1 MLDNDHSLM
10 KRTAQGD
17 LSAFEE
23 LVAKYQRLVLNTI
36 FRYIGNQ
43 AEAEDLSQE
52 VFIRVFKFAKRYRP
66 KAKFTTWLYRIIT
79 NICLNYYRQKKRKPS
94 ISLDSPV
101 FVEGEELP
109 LQISLPPDTHPDV
122 ILERQERDSII
133 REAIDS
139 LPENQKMAVILQR
152 FEGLSYGEIS
162 KIMGCSVSAIESLL
176 FRAKQTLKEKLRN
189 YLKEGRI

>member
-1 MLDNDHSLM
+1 MPDNDHSLM
-10 KRTAQGD
+10 ERTAQGD

-23 LVAKYQRLVLNTI
+23 LVAKHQRLVLNTI

-66 KAKFTTWLYRIIT
+66 QAKFTTWLYRIIT
-79 NICLNYYRQKKRKPS
+79 NICLNYHRQKKRKPS
-94 ISLDSPV
+94 VSLDSPV
-101 FVEGEELP
+101 FIEGEELP
-109 LQISLPPDTHPDV
+109 RQISLPSDTQPDV
-122 ILERQERDSII
+122 ILERQEKDSVI

-139 LPENQKMAVILQR
+139 LPEKQKMAVILQR

-176 FRAKQTLKEKLRN
+176 FRAKQALKEKLKD
-189 YLKEGRI
+189 YLN